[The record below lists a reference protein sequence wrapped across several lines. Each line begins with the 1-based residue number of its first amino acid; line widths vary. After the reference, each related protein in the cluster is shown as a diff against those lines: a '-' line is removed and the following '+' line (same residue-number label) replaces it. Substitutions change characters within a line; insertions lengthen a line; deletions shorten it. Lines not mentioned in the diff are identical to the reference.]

1 VVHHLFLDQLARLV
15 VAGVVLKQ
23 AQDLLLQVLVVVWGT
38 VLELELQEHRDKDFL
53 EEMELMQQTLQVV
66 EVELVLLVKVVVH

>member
-1 VVHHLFLDQLARLV
+1 LV
-15 VAGVVLKQ
+15 VAGVVLNQ

-66 EVELVLLVKVVVH
+66 EVELVLLAKVVVH